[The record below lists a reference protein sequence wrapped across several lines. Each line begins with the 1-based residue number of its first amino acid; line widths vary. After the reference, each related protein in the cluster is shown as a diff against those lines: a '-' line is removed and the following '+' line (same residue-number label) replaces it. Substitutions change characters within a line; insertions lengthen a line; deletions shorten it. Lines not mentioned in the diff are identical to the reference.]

1 MVKGRIFDLDGVLV
15 FTDKL
20 HYKAWKKR
28 ADDEGIYF
36 DEKINDRLRGISRRA
51 SLEIILEKA
60 TKIYT
65 KEEKEAL
72 AEKKNKIYVASIEQ
86 LTPDA
91 VSEETRITLKTLHE
105 NGVNLALGSSS
116 KNAKLILEKV
126 GLTSYFDAI
135 SDGVGLVH
143 PKPDPEVF
151 LKAAK
156 RLNLRPDQCAVIE
169 DAKAGIDAAN
179 KGNFT
184 SIAFNGEAYGYD
196 KADYHIKNF
205 SELIKI
211 AERSFPSR

>member
-60 TKIYT
+60 TKSYT

-91 VSEETRITLKTLHE
+91 VSEETRNTLKTLHE
-105 NGVNLALGSSS
+105 NGVKLALGSSS

-151 LKAAK
+151 L
-156 RLNLRPDQCAVIE
+156 
-169 DAKAGIDAAN
+169 
-179 KGNFT
+179 
-184 SIAFNGEAYGYD
+184 
-196 KADYHIKNF
+196 
-205 SELIKI
+205 
-211 AERSFPSR
+211 

>member
-1 MVKGRIFDLDGVLV
+1 MIDKVSCGLD
-15 FTDKL
+15 
-20 HYKAWKKR
+20 
-28 ADDEGIYF
+28 I
-36 DEKINDRLRGISRRA
+36 
-51 SLEIILEKA
+51 
-60 TKIYT
+60 TK
-65 KEEKEAL
+65 
-72 AEKKNKIYVASIEQ
+72 S
-86 LTPDA
+86 
-91 VSEETRITLKTLHE
+91 
-105 NGVNLALGSSS
+105 
-116 KNAKLILEKV
+116 
-126 GLTSYFDAI
+126 
-135 SDGVGLVH
+135 
-143 PKPDPEVF
+143 KPDPEVF